1 MRFIR
6 FINLASAICY
16 LSLSA
21 CAHAQEVQTLELTT
35 SVVHPLTARLGSACL
50 IQLPVEATAT
60 NVGDPAM
67 WLVEKQ
73 DRLVSIKAQ
82 QAIAKDTTLAVVT
95 RQGTISFSVHLA
107 PDSEPFTQ
115 MVRVTRIVDDSKP
128 LTASPRAAAP
138 ETLANIVIREI
149 RIAQNYYALKMAKSP
164 DLREVEQFTQLREC
178 GNHVHDCTLLQ
189 TFRFRDTRHVLLH
202 FVTRNQ
208 TENPMAF
215 AHRQTTVR
223 VGDTIFAPVAISLG
237 SNPLSPKASAENF
250 IILNGAN
257 GLSPRQKFDID
268 LVVEAQPATS
278 ADAP

>member
-1 MRFIR
+1 
-6 FINLASAICY
+6 
-16 LSLSA
+16 
-21 CAHAQEVQTLELTT
+21 
-35 SVVHPLTARLGSACL
+35 
-50 IQLPVEATAT
+50 
-60 NVGDPAM
+60 M